1 MAVIRDLALILLA
14 AEAFVVA
21 LVPLALVGALV
32 YGLGWLLRRD
42 HLPAWIKVVQA
53 YFALG
58 RAYVELAMAAIV
70 KPILAIHSILAHI
83 RGWFGAIVKMGGGR

>member
-14 AEAFVVA
+14 IEAFVIA

-32 YGLGWLLRRD
+32 YGMGWLLRRD

-53 YFALG
+53 YLALG
-58 RAYVELAMAAIV
+58 LAYVELAMAAIV
-70 KPILAIHSILAHI
+70 KPILAIHSVLA
-83 RGWFGAIVKMGGGR
+83 RVQGWLGAIVKMGGEQ

>member
-14 AEAFVVA
+14 VEAFVIA

-32 YGLGWLLRRD
+32 YGVGWLLRRD
-42 HLPAWIKVVQA
+42 HLPAWIRLVQA

-58 RAYVELAMAAIV
+58 RAYVELAMATIV
-70 KPILAIHSILAHI
+70 KPILVIHSILAHVQSWL
-83 RGWFGAIVKMGGGR
+83 RANGKTGGE